1 MKSIQP
7 PRDAHDGSRLK
18 AFVAANPVL
27 GPAARAI
34 ARTPVVE
41 GLRRRFGFRGSSSYW
56 DKRGGSRRRVSRI
69 DSKAQRHSVIS
80 SSSRA
85 KDLRSSS
92 LG

>member
-18 AFVAANPVL
+18 ALVAANPVL

-56 DKRGGSRRRVSRI
+56 EKRYQRAAPPVSAPTAVSQNSRP
-69 DSKAQRHSVIS
+69 KF
-80 SSSRA
+80 
-85 KDLRSSS
+85 
-92 LG
+92 